1 MAQTTPSRDDNGKPE
16 PDNLRWL
23 RRLVLALTVTMTLG
37 LIIIVTVIVM
47 TFFGPRN
54 ASLLPDG
61 IQLPAGE
68 VAEAF
73 TQGKGWAAIV
83 TRDATGHA
91 RIHVLSPK
99 TGAIR
104 QTVQIEETP

>member
-1 MAQTTPSRDDNGKPE
+1 MSQTTPSRDDNGKLE

-47 TFFGPRN
+47 TFFGPR
-54 ASLLPDG
+54 AAPLLPEG
-61 IQLPAGE
+61 LSLPAGE

-73 TQGKGWAAIV
+73 TQGKGWAAVV
-83 TRDATGHA
+83 TRDAEGQA
-91 RIHVLSPK
+91 RIHLLNPTS
-99 TGAIR
+99 GEIR
-104 QTVQIEETP
+104 QTVLVDATP